1 LRLKPVPCKDKI
13 KLISANSSPICS
25 LGTVDVELSIQGL
38 VIPFTVH
45 VLKSLSHKLI
55 LGQDF
60 LQSSNAVINCGD
72 RSITLFE
79 GLVCAALTRYQDRE
93 SVLRLTQ
100 DVILPAATETIVKL
114 FVPNHARRKTGLVE
128 TFPQLK
134 NKFLVVA
141 NAVVHPKGSY
151 TIGRILNTGLTPRRL
166 RVKTPIARMSL
177 IDVSDPFNAAILSI
191 DGEQETCDKETR
203 RTVQMP
209 EHVDRLKLLNIKGLT
224 FDNPDSTEEQLS
236 QLTALL
242 YEYQEIFCADYEQL
256 PTSNLP
262 PYEIQLTSNV
272 PIRQKQYPLS
282 PQQEVVMEKI
292 VDKLLPAKIVQ
303 PSKSAFNSPALLI
316 RKANFDKNKADEIS
330 QYRLCVDYRSV
341 NRLVCSEYMPLT
353 SLGAACQSL
362 ANGGN
367 VRFFSFLD
375 LTSGFYQLPL
385 AEKSRHFPLVLDT

>member
-1 LRLKPVPCKDKI
+1 MSVIEPNENFLALQVNFKSVLGLIDTGAITSCISDQFARFLRLKPVP
-13 KLISANSSPICS
+13 PICS

-114 FVPNHARRKTGLVE
+114 FVPSHARRKIGLVE

-151 TIGRILNTGLTPRRL
+151 TIGRILNT
-166 RVKTPIARMSL
+166 V
-177 IDVSDPFNAAILSI
+177 
-191 DGEQETCDKETR
+191 
-203 RTVQMP
+203 
-209 EHVDRLKLLNIKGLT
+209 
-224 FDNPDSTEEQLS
+224 
-236 QLTALL
+236 
-242 YEYQEIFCADYEQL
+242 
-256 PTSNLP
+256 
-262 PYEIQLTSNV
+262 
-272 PIRQKQYPLS
+272 
-282 PQQEVVMEKI
+282 
-292 VDKLLPAKIVQ
+292 
-303 PSKSAFNSPALLI
+303 
-316 RKANFDKNKADEIS
+316 
-330 QYRLCVDYRSV
+330 
-341 NRLVCSEYMPLT
+341 
-353 SLGAACQSL
+353 
-362 ANGGN
+362 
-367 VRFFSFLD
+367 LD
-375 LTSGFYQLPL
+375 LPHVG
-385 AEKSRHFPLVLDT
+385 